1 MDYKNNFYV
10 TYYNW
15 FLDQSIRIGLI
26 AYYSNTTIN
35 TAAKEN
41 EVQIKILNHERVK
54 LYLPRRLL
62 FFLDREALR
71 EEAGSWGMQMTQA
84 NSKTN
89 CLMLVYQ
96 IPNTIKYC
104 GLVQLLH

>member
-1 MDYKNNFYV
+1 MDYKSNFYI

-41 EVQIKILNHERVK
+41 EVHIKILNHKRVK
-54 LYLPRRLL
+54 LYLPRRL

-71 EEAGSWGMQMTQA
+71 EEAGSWGMQMTEA

-104 GLVQLLH
+104 GFVQLLH